1 MWKQSQPSSAVA
13 ACSSFSSLP
22 GTGTSTDEYGA
33 SYVSHCDNSK
43 TTSAFC
49 SFSLLHDIK
58 TCSVGCQASAQLR
71 INPVARKTLHLRSFT
86 SRLNHDNATVEDRRS
101 CFSSSTLA
109 HVSGACSSSSHC
121 RRCSTTTGSWKM
133 CSSEP
138 AAAHVRNNFILQPG
152 TVIRLNR
159 VTSSRCLTTSRES
172 GQIDDMQTDSRSLVD
187 FSSNSS
193 GRDACNAPT
202 TTRTVQNTHFM
213 NYWSQPKKRKLVQHS
228 LSFRS
233 HLQLQESALQLGIGF
248 RAAGGSS
255 PAVHECLSSA
265 CKQALDQ
272 FNYYSS
278 LLTPDQGS
286 QKNSAASDLTSEQQE
301 QQQLH
306 MASDQDQGSRSSSVD
321 EVAGP
326 PALDDPGPSR
336 CSRPV
341 PAPDKKPRL
350 QQFDPVLQHEPQ
362 EEELVSSAHESL
374 RSQEVPGCVKKA
386 YTGPGVPPGN
396 TLNAASQQLELEDRT
411 RSPKSPKER
420 EFYPQATVP
429 LAFETR
435 VVEKKIS
442 NLQESSIYQ
451 LHHTQQGLPSRPQS
465 DTNVNEEEQEAGTSW
480 LQLRLGTTLKAD
492 LGRSGEATLVQEP
505 GAVTSR
511 SFTYPEV
518 TKSPI
523 LVLLS
528 SDPTGTIG
536 GTRPA
541 PLNPPSTDTSRLDPA
556 YSRAHELLQP
566 VSPSFDQPLQDRGQ
580 LQAAPAILFPQGAAV
595 ASRTSR
601 QQVHGASV
609 CPRLHH
615 GEGMVLPLRH
625 DHPAAPGAQ
634 QVLQFLR
641 DSTAHQIP
649 VNSTARFPFP
659 AERGDARQPPA
670 GTARQMTS
678 WKAGEGPSQ
687 RPRVDAAHE
696 LLRPPTSSSP
706 SQRPA
711 PPRFQSEESFLASWM
726 MMGPEG
732 AAAGPSIDSFGRPR
746 SSDHHRPAGLVSLD
760 RQSSFR
766 LPAAWLH
773 EIPPST
779 SARAGVLQDW
789 RGVISNKAAALQ
801 SVNQRGHSIQGPWD
815 RLLDRV
821 GPPNMLQFPGLDR
834 PSSLQQPAPSATA
847 VGSQDIHMASHVR
860 PASQFHNWTS
870 TSGLPASL
878 QPWTTSSWLEAEG
891 IGARGAAAAAAS
903 STSSRQQQSPADPQ
917 MQQIRS
923 RTTVI
928 HDHLPDPSGGSRS
941 RAAAGEG
948 LLPSVEAGS
957 AERDLL
963 VGLRSTSA
971 RIRPRTPH
979 RYHPAGLWFRLEAAS
994 HQHGFPT
1001 LDQVPKAYLHVK
1013 DENVTVSVVRK
1024 YLVERLA
1031 LENESEVEIACNGLT
1046 LQPMLSLQYVRENI
1060 WQQRIETSSIH
1071 QIPSSSSVP
1080 DGRVHIE
1087 DPNDSTL
1094 SLEDVIMVLHY
1105 SKTHQA

>member
-1 MWKQSQPSSAVA
+1 MSV
-13 ACSSFSSLP
+13 CS
-22 GTGTSTDEYGA
+22 
-33 SYVSHCDNSK
+33 
-43 TTSAFC
+43 
-49 SFSLLHDIK
+49 
-58 TCSVGCQASAQLR
+58 SVGCQASAQLR

-86 SRLNHDNATVEDRRS
+86 SRLNHNNATVEDRRS

-152 TVIRLNR
+152 TVIRLNQ
-159 VTSSRCLTTSRES
+159 VTSSRCLTTPRES

-193 GRDACNAPT
+193 GRDACNPPI

-228 LSFRS
+228 LSFGS

-255 PAVHECLSSA
+255 SAVHECLSSA

-278 LLTPDQGS
+278 LLKPDQGS

-301 QQQLH
+301 QQQLR
-306 MASDQDQGSRSSSVD
+306 MASDQDQSSRSSSVD
-321 EVAGP
+321 EVARP

-336 CSRPV
+336 CSSPV
-341 PAPDKKPRL
+341 PAPDKKPRV

-411 RSPKSPKER
+411 RSPTGPTER

-435 VVEKKIS
+435 IVEKKIS

-523 LVLLS
+523 VVLLS

-609 CPRLHH
+609 CPSLHH

-625 DHPAAPGAQ
+625 DDPAAPGAQ

-789 RGVISNKAAALQ
+789 RGFISNKAAALQ

-821 GPPNMLQFPGLDR
+821 GPPNMLQFLRLDR
-834 PSSLQQPAPSATA
+834 PSSLQQPAPSVTA
-847 VGSQDIHMASHVR
+847 VGSQDIHMAAHVR

-878 QPWTTSSWLEAEG
+878 QPWTTSSW
-891 IGARGAAAAAAS
+891 
-903 STSSRQQQSPADPQ
+903 
-917 MQQIRS
+917 
-923 RTTVI
+923 
-928 HDHLPDPSGGSRS
+928 
-941 RAAAGEG
+941 
-948 LLPSVEAGS
+948 
-957 AERDLL
+957 
-963 VGLRSTSA
+963 
-971 RIRPRTPH
+971 
-979 RYHPAGLWFRLEAAS
+979 
-994 HQHGFPT
+994 
-1001 LDQVPKAYLHVK
+1001 
-1013 DENVTVSVVRK
+1013 VS
-1024 YLVERLA
+1024 YT
-1031 LENESEVEIACNGLT
+1031 C
-1046 LQPMLSLQYVRENI
+1046 
-1060 WQQRIETSSIH
+1060 
-1071 QIPSSSSVP
+1071 
-1080 DGRVHIE
+1080 
-1087 DPNDSTL
+1087 
-1094 SLEDVIMVLHY
+1094 
-1105 SKTHQA
+1105 

>member
-1 MWKQSQPSSAVA
+1 MSV
-13 ACSSFSSLP
+13 CS
-22 GTGTSTDEYGA
+22 
-33 SYVSHCDNSK
+33 
-43 TTSAFC
+43 
-49 SFSLLHDIK
+49 
-58 TCSVGCQASAQLR
+58 SVGCQASAQFR

-159 VTSSRCLTTSRES
+159 VTSSRCLTTPRES

-202 TTRTVQNTHFM
+202 TTRAVQNTDFM

-228 LSFRS
+228 LSFGS

-255 PAVHECLSSA
+255 SAVHECLSSA

-278 LLTPDQGS
+278 LLKPDQGS
-286 QKNSAASDLTSEQQE
+286 QKNSAASDLTSEQHEQQ

-336 CSRPV
+336 CSSPV
-341 PAPDKKPRL
+341 PAPDKKPRV

-411 RSPKSPKER
+411 RSPTGPTER

-451 LHHTQQGLPSRPQS
+451 LHHTQQGLPSRPQT

-523 LVLLS
+523 VVLLS

-556 YSRAHELLQP
+556 YSRAHVLQP

-580 LQAAPAILFPQGAAV
+580 LQAAPAILFPQGAAE
-595 ASRTSR
+595 ASRNSR

-609 CPRLHH
+609 CPSLHH

-625 DHPAAPGAQ
+625 DDPAGPGAQ

-789 RGVISNKAAALQ
+789 RGFISNNAAALQ
-801 SVNQRGHSIQGPWD
+801 SVNQRGYSIQGPWD

-821 GPPNMLQFPGLDR
+821 GPPNMLQFPRLDR

-847 VGSQDIHMASHVR
+847 VGSRDIHMAAHVR

-878 QPWTTSSWLEAEG
+878 QPWTTSSW
-891 IGARGAAAAAAS
+891 
-903 STSSRQQQSPADPQ
+903 
-917 MQQIRS
+917 
-923 RTTVI
+923 
-928 HDHLPDPSGGSRS
+928 
-941 RAAAGEG
+941 
-948 LLPSVEAGS
+948 
-957 AERDLL
+957 
-963 VGLRSTSA
+963 
-971 RIRPRTPH
+971 
-979 RYHPAGLWFRLEAAS
+979 
-994 HQHGFPT
+994 
-1001 LDQVPKAYLHVK
+1001 
-1013 DENVTVSVVRK
+1013 VS
-1024 YLVERLA
+1024 YT
-1031 LENESEVEIACNGLT
+1031 C
-1046 LQPMLSLQYVRENI
+1046 
-1060 WQQRIETSSIH
+1060 
-1071 QIPSSSSVP
+1071 
-1080 DGRVHIE
+1080 
-1087 DPNDSTL
+1087 
-1094 SLEDVIMVLHY
+1094 
-1105 SKTHQA
+1105 

>member
-1 MWKQSQPSSAVA
+1 MCKTLQEEPRVGDLTRTLTCNLLCFLCMSV
-13 ACSSFSSLP
+13 CS
-22 GTGTSTDEYGA
+22 
-33 SYVSHCDNSK
+33 
-43 TTSAFC
+43 
-49 SFSLLHDIK
+49 
-58 TCSVGCQASAQLR
+58 SVGCQASAQFR

-86 SRLNHDNATVEDRRS
+86 SRLNHDNGTVEDRRS

-109 HVSGACSSSSHC
+109 HVSGACSSSSQY

-159 VTSSRCLTTSRES
+159 VTSSRCLTTPRES

-228 LSFRS
+228 LSFGS

-255 PAVHECLSSA
+255 SAVHECLSSA

-278 LLTPDQGS
+278 LLKPDQGS

-301 QQQLH
+301 QQQQQLH

-336 CSRPV
+336 CSSPV
-341 PAPDKKPRL
+341 PAPDKKPRV

-411 RSPKSPKER
+411 RSPTGPTER

-451 LHHTQQGLPSRPQS
+451 LHHTQQGLPSRPQT

-523 LVLLS
+523 VVLLS

-566 VSPSFDQPLQDRGQ
+566 VSPSFDQPLHDRGQ

-609 CPRLHH
+609 CPSLHH

-625 DHPAAPGAQ
+625 DDPAGPGAQ

-789 RGVISNKAAALQ
+789 RGFISNNAAALQ

-821 GPPNMLQFPGLDR
+821 GPPNMLQFPRLDR

-847 VGSQDIHMASHVR
+847 VGSQDIHMAAHVR

-878 QPWTTSSWLEAEG
+878 QPWTTSSW
-891 IGARGAAAAAAS
+891 
-903 STSSRQQQSPADPQ
+903 
-917 MQQIRS
+917 
-923 RTTVI
+923 
-928 HDHLPDPSGGSRS
+928 
-941 RAAAGEG
+941 
-948 LLPSVEAGS
+948 
-957 AERDLL
+957 
-963 VGLRSTSA
+963 
-971 RIRPRTPH
+971 
-979 RYHPAGLWFRLEAAS
+979 
-994 HQHGFPT
+994 
-1001 LDQVPKAYLHVK
+1001 
-1013 DENVTVSVVRK
+1013 VS
-1024 YLVERLA
+1024 YT
-1031 LENESEVEIACNGLT
+1031 C
-1046 LQPMLSLQYVRENI
+1046 
-1060 WQQRIETSSIH
+1060 
-1071 QIPSSSSVP
+1071 
-1080 DGRVHIE
+1080 
-1087 DPNDSTL
+1087 
-1094 SLEDVIMVLHY
+1094 
-1105 SKTHQA
+1105 

>member
-1 MWKQSQPSSAVA
+1 LWTCRTIFPVSKLSLCKTLQAEPRVGDLTKTLTCNLLLCFLCMSV
-13 ACSSFSSLP
+13 CS
-22 GTGTSTDEYGA
+22 
-33 SYVSHCDNSK
+33 
-43 TTSAFC
+43 
-49 SFSLLHDIK
+49 
-58 TCSVGCQASAQLR
+58 SVGCQASAQLR
-71 INPVARKTLHLRSFT
+71 INSVARKTLHLRSFT
-86 SRLNHDNATVEDRRS
+86 CRLNHDNATVEDRKS

-109 HVSGACSSSSHC
+109 QVSGACSSSSHYQ
-121 RRCSTTTGSWKM
+121 RRSTTTGSWKM

-138 AAAHVRNNFILQPG
+138 AAAHVHNNFILQPG

-159 VTSSRCLTTSRES
+159 VTSSRCLTRPRKS

-187 FSSNSS
+187 LISNSS
-193 GRDACNAPT
+193 GRDACKAPT

-228 LSFRS
+228 LSFGS

-255 PAVHECLSSA
+255 SAVHECLSST

-272 FNYYSS
+272 FNYYTS
-278 LLTPDQGS
+278 LLKPDQGS
-286 QKNSAASDLTSEQQE
+286 QKNSAASDLTSEQQ
-301 QQQLH
+301 QQLH
-306 MASDQDQGSRSSSVD
+306 MGSDQDQGSRSSSVD

-326 PALDDPGPSR
+326 PALDDPGSSR
-336 CSRPV
+336 CSSPV
-341 PAPDKKPRL
+341 PDPDKEPTAQK
-350 QQFDPVLQHEPQ
+350 FDPVLQQEPQ
-362 EEELVSSAHESL
+362 EEELISSAHESL
-374 RSQEVPGCVKKA
+374 RSKEVPGCVKKA
-386 YTGPGVPPGN
+386 YTRPGVPPGN
-396 TLNAASQQLELEDRT
+396 TLDAASQQLELEDRT
-411 RSPKSPKER
+411 RSPAGPTER
-420 EFYPQATVP
+420 EFYPRATVP
-429 LAFETR
+429 LALETR
-435 VVEKKIS
+435 VEKKIS

-465 DTNVNEEEQEAGTSW
+465 DTNVNEEEEEAGPSW

-492 LGRSGEATLVQEP
+492 LGRIGEATLVQEP

-523 LVLLS
+523 AVLPS
-528 SDPTGTIG
+528 SDPTGTIS

-556 YSRAHELLQP
+556 YSRAHELLQS
-566 VSPSFDQPLQDRGQ
+566 VSPSFDQPLQNRGQ
-580 LQAAPAILFPQGAAV
+580 LQAASAILFPQGAAV

-609 CPRLHH
+609 CPSLHH

-625 DHPAAPGAQ
+625 DNPAAPGAQ

-641 DSTAHQIP
+641 DTTAHQIP
-649 VNSTARFPFP
+649 VNSAARFPFP
-659 AERGDARQPPA
+659 AEKGDARQPPA

-726 MMGPEG
+726 MMRPEG
-732 AAAGPSIDSFGRPR
+732 AAAGPSIDSFGRTR

-760 RQSSFR
+760 QQSSFR

-773 EIPPST
+773 EIPAST

-789 RGVISNKAAALQ
+789 RGFICNKATALQ
-801 SVNQRGHSIQGPWD
+801 SVNQRGHSLEGPWH

-821 GPPNMLQFPGLDR
+821 GPPNMLQFPRLDR
-834 PSSLQQPAPSATA
+834 PSSLQQPAASATA
-847 VGSQDIHMASHVR
+847 VGSQDIHMAAHVR

-878 QPWTTSSWLEAEG
+878 QPWTTSSW
-891 IGARGAAAAAAS
+891 
-903 STSSRQQQSPADPQ
+903 
-917 MQQIRS
+917 
-923 RTTVI
+923 
-928 HDHLPDPSGGSRS
+928 
-941 RAAAGEG
+941 
-948 LLPSVEAGS
+948 
-957 AERDLL
+957 
-963 VGLRSTSA
+963 
-971 RIRPRTPH
+971 
-979 RYHPAGLWFRLEAAS
+979 
-994 HQHGFPT
+994 
-1001 LDQVPKAYLHVK
+1001 
-1013 DENVTVSVVRK
+1013 VSYTCK
-1024 YLVERLA
+1024 F
-1031 LENESEVEIACNGLT
+1031 
-1046 LQPMLSLQYVRENI
+1046 
-1060 WQQRIETSSIH
+1060 
-1071 QIPSSSSVP
+1071 
-1080 DGRVHIE
+1080 
-1087 DPNDSTL
+1087 
-1094 SLEDVIMVLHY
+1094 
-1105 SKTHQA
+1105 